1 MIFKYRIG
9 FIIKMAESGVTV
21 ATKATG
27 KSYRV
32 HWEQETCIHLDFTAT
47 LLRPMYCDSVDPT
60 PVPKDGIQ
68 PVAMLLRQSLEP
80 LLKVICLC
88 TIHHTIHGC
97 ALYSV
102 VIHLLSVFA
111 MGITVLSQVSR
122 SL

>member
-1 MIFKYRIG
+1 
-9 FIIKMAESGVTV
+9 MAESGMTV
-21 ATKATG
+21 ATE

-32 HWEQETCIHLDFTAT
+32 HWEQEKCIHLDFTAT

-68 PVAMLLRQSLEP
+68 PVATLLRQSLEP

-88 TIHHTIHGC
+88 TIHHTINGC

-102 VIHLLSVFA
+102 VIHLPSVFA
-111 MGITVLSQVSR
+111 TGSNSSFKEFVIQYIYLF
-122 SL
+122 SLHF